1 MSNKCGIG
9 SRAVGKCWMR
19 GLILDALLADI
30 DDATV
35 ADALQIFLSGHEHER
50 ELFTK
55 ISWKTFDLA
64 WMIAILWTARNGP
77 NPVSQN
83 AHARRV

>member
-1 MSNKCGIG
+1 
-9 SRAVGKCWMR
+9 MR

-50 ELFTK
+50 EIVYQDFPEDFRLGVDDSDSLDCSK
-55 ISWKTFDLA
+55 
-64 WMIAILWTARNGP
+64 WTYP
-77 NPVSQN
+77 SPQD
-83 AHARRV
+83 AHTQSIRGKR